1 MEELFLEPKPIEVFE
16 YPNQVSKIIWDIN
29 PSNLA
34 ESSSQIV
41 NLITG
46 KKISIQMV
54 LFLID
59 NISTLRVKY
68 ISSYTGLYQR
78 ILNEFSCIVKPMNG
92 KLATLLFNKG
102 FKFDNFK
109 PQMNEEEIINLY
121 DKESPLYY
129 IAWDKI
135 DELKTKFPTLEINPE
150 NANIITPLDC
160 ACKFGSELCF
170 NYLRNEGAIYTEESA
185 KYALQ
190 AGNQNIFSQMVDD
203 SQSFDNMINI
213 ALIYRN
219 YEIAEYLQINFKQDH
234 ESIAEYM
241 YYGVFEVASFLF
253 NHEFDINKIFR
264 VLLQIISFLA
274 LQHSLSFCIVLL
286 LYIFII
292 ALSHYLY

>member
-1 MEELFLEPKPIEVFE
+1 
-16 YPNQVSKIIWDIN
+16 
-29 PSNLA
+29 
-34 ESSSQIV
+34 
-41 NLITG
+41 
-46 KKISIQMV
+46 MV

-150 NANIITPLDC
+150 NVNIITPLDC

-234 ESIAEYM
+234 KSIAEYM
-241 YYGVFEVASFLF
+241 YYGVFEVASFLL